1 MPAILSAVLF
11 EDAVGGVD
19 GGSGGVNVQINEKWI
34 GESGYNM
41 GVPDLKASAGAQ
53 HAGRLDNG
61 LGLNRMRHVH
71 EREKR
76 RNMLKGTVRKSQLRG
91 VHEELFGAFR
101 RFVQFLLTV
110 INDHGLLAVYLN
122 TLR

>member
-1 MPAILSAVLF
+1 MPAILSALLF

-61 LGLNRMRHVH
+61 QRQHAYNGRFAPARA
-71 EREKR
+71 RTCQIR
-76 RNMLKGTVRKSQLRG
+76 RYEPQKNGRAARN
-91 VHEELFGAFR
+91 
-101 RFVQFLLTV
+101 VQRQVL
-110 INDHGLLAVYLN
+110 
-122 TLR
+122 